1 LNLLPRETLFRQRV
15 LEVQLPTVSF
25 FREYPHMNNQ
35 TSSRAPGGTRPP
47 QSPQTL
53 GGSVGTAV
61 DSAVNTMEGAVDRG
75 KAMASDA
82 GAAASDMAE
91 SATQQIKTF
100 ASELEGMA
108 RRNPLGTVA
117 GAVIVGV
124 LIGLMARG
132 RS

>member
-1 LNLLPRETLFRQRV
+1 
-15 LEVQLPTVSF
+15 
-25 FREYPHMNNQ
+25 MNND
-35 TSSRAPGGTRPP
+35 TRSRAPGGTRHPK
-47 QSPQTL
+47 SAQTL

-61 DSAVNTMEGAVDRG
+61 DSAVNAMEGAVDRG

-82 GAAASDMAE
+82 GVAASDMAE

-108 RRNPLGTVA
+108 RRNPLGTIA

-124 LIGLMARG
+124 LIGLIAG
-132 RS
+132 NRS